1 MPLSEFL
8 NTPMQRRYSRR
19 RLFHQALAP
28 SQPSSSLCNIEEADL
43 EEDDEGG
50 EKGEEPVASRPATL
64 AAAAPVALAAAPAA
78 LSPTSIPVQQ
88 QHPSAALDPAPVMD
102 LRGISQQPL
111 SQAL

>member
-1 MPLSEFL
+1 MRMTKEGRKEDRI
-8 NTPMQRRYSRR
+8 QRK
-19 RLFHQALAP
+19 ATT
-28 SQPSSSLCNIEEADL
+28 
-43 EEDDEGG
+43 
-50 EKGEEPVASRPATL
+50 VASRPAPL
-64 AAAAPVALAAAPAA
+64 AVAAPLTLAAAPAA